1 MVWEG
6 PINVEGVSET
16 HIHWMVVLVDLADR
30 KGNLG
35 VEYVRKMGGV
45 RCMEEERKGA
55 RQRRYVVV
63 SRGGLLPIDVTE
75 EKCMC
80 SQKYAARKGT
90 ISLQQLMQLVDR
102 STVCSPLCMK
112 RQLFLLRRD

>member
-1 MVWEG
+1 
-6 PINVEGVSET
+6 
-16 HIHWMVVLVDLADR
+16 
-30 KGNLG
+30 
-35 VEYVRKMGGV
+35 
-45 RCMEEERKGA
+45 MEEEREGA

-80 SQKYAARKGT
+80 SQKYVRKGT

-102 STVCSPLCMK
+102 STVYSPLCMK